1 MKKHSTA
8 IEDLPD
14 NNAAQDRI
22 LQDLKSIKED
32 ISETGSDTTTSDNN
46 DVEKFKDFIGGKN
59 SSFTNKIL
67 KYSID
72 TVIVFILYVVFS
84 NKYLNRQ
91 FFDFQFLTPYYGTI
105 IGNSI
110 VGLMV
115 AIMYFLIRFFKDT

>member
-91 FFDFQFLTPYYGTI
+91 FFDFQFLMPYYGTI

>member
-14 NNAAQDRI
+14 NNAQDRI
-22 LQDLKSIKED
+22 LQDLKTIKED
-32 ISETGSDTTTSDNN
+32 MSDSISEDDSDRN
-46 DVEKFKDFIGGKN
+46 VEKFQDFIGGKS
-59 SSFTNKIL
+59 SSFVNKIL

-72 TVIVFILYVVFS
+72 TAIVFILFVVFS

-91 FFDFQFLTPYYGTI
+91 FFDLEILMPYSGTI

-110 VGLMV
+110 VGLVV
-115 AIMYFLIRFFKDT
+115 AILYFLIRFFKDY